1 MDNFERILVDVDCSR
16 YEEDA
21 FSLLDKSRDVNIVR
35 DLRSST
41 VSAFDHFPQLNI
53 SSRTQLKQQL
63 FREQIKNSETGPRS
77 MVTSPGPPVLS
88 VRLPLENID
97 IELPKKVL
105 QVETRLE
112 NPTRYHVIQKQKTQ
126 VREYVTAALKL
137 TKQNLVRESC
147 RHTRLMILGR
157 LYDSFISAKPA
168 SAGSGGAGPP
178 AAPVPGV
185 GGGVTPA
192 NGVPLGPTAAPNGPG
207 KAVSSMVVGGAP
219 AAIAGS
225 AQSSGTPSAT
235 PTIEQQQEWRLEMKL
250 SCRFGNKLYQT
261 FVDEFD
267 YVRDLLGL
275 IRFEIPKWVFVVS
288 EFEDEISSYECNR
301 AARAAQQAAV
311 AAVAADQEFLVR
323 PGLAGEK
330 GSKHE
335 KFIEPEVRD
344 RIKKDNHNCSRY
356 LRHATALSNRQE
368 ALYGGFAGLLAYLC
382 HAVSRHVPL
391 PFEANVMIETVV
403 QVFRLPAKSSSRA
416 CSYCVCNSVFLCLNN
431 SYQTLSPNDCS
442 GRQKISFPGKR
453 CASFCFP
460 FIFPISLEVA
470 EGGRSSLQRVVNH
483 LPAPVHVFLQN
494 QLA

>member
-41 VSAFDHFPQLNI
+41 VSAFDQTSFPQLNI

-63 FREQIKNSETGPRS
+63 FREQIKNSESGPRS

-105 QVETRLE
+105 QVETKLE

-157 LYDSFISAKPA
+157 LYDSFISTKPSQQA
-168 SAGSGGAGPP
+168 GGGQPPSVAAANGTAGSG
-178 AAPVPGV
+178 
-185 GGGVTPA
+185 
-192 NGVPLGPTAAPNGPG
+192 VPLSSAGLNGQG
-207 KAVSSMVVGGAP
+207 KVLSASGTSTVSSM
-219 AAIAGS
+219 S
-225 AQSSGTPSAT
+225 TGTPSAT

-250 SCRFGNKLYQT
+250 SCRFGNKLYKT

-311 AAVAADQEFLVR
+311 AAVATDQEFLVR
-323 PGLAGEK
+323 PTLTGEK

-356 LRHATALSNRQE
+356 SQRRGSRLLSNH
-368 ALYGGFAGLLAYLC
+368 LVKFYSVVTYTAGQL
-382 HAVSRHVPL
+382 
-391 PFEANVMIETVV
+391 FEANLMMI
-403 QVFRLPAKSSSRA
+403 
-416 CSYCVCNSVFLCLNN
+416 
-431 SYQTLSPNDCS
+431 
-442 GRQKISFPGKR
+442 
-453 CASFCFP
+453 
-460 FIFPISLEVA
+460 
-470 EGGRSSLQRVVNH
+470 
-483 LPAPVHVFLQN
+483 
-494 QLA
+494 

>member
-41 VSAFDHFPQLNI
+41 VSVFDQTRFPQLNI

-63 FREQIKNSETGPRS
+63 LREQLKNSESSPRS
-77 MVTSPGPPVLS
+77 MVTSPEPPVLS

-105 QVETRLE
+105 QVETKLE

-157 LYDSFISAKPA
+157 LYDSFISTKP
-168 SAGSGGAGPP
+168 SQLGAQPPP
-178 AAPVPGV
+178 AA
-185 GGGVTPA
+185 
-192 NGVPLGPTAAPNGPG
+192 GPTASSGSSTGGVPALGSGTTTQG
-207 KAVSSMVVGGAP
+207 KALTSTGSGTMSTVST
-219 AAIAGS
+219 
-225 AQSSGTPSAT
+225 GTPSAT
-235 PTIEQQQEWRLEMKL
+235 PTIEQQQEWRLEVKL
-250 SCRFGNKLYQT
+250 SSRFGNKLYQT

-301 AARAAQQAAV
+301 AARAAQQATV
-311 AAVAADQEFLVR
+311 AAVSDPEYLLR
-323 PGLAGEK
+323 PALTAEK

-356 LRHATALSNRQE
+356 RGVVVVVEPRGKRTTDR
-368 ALYGGFAGLLAYLC
+368 LC
-382 HAVSRHVPL
+382 QVRF
-391 PFEANVMIETVV
+391 FEARGKTVV
-403 QVFRLPAKSSSRA
+403 WRNVYAWRK
-416 CSYCVCNSVFLCLNN
+416 
-431 SYQTLSPNDCS
+431 
-442 GRQKISFPGKR
+442 GRGYLKLI
-453 CASFCFP
+453 
-460 FIFPISLEVA
+460 
-470 EGGRSSLQRVVNH
+470 
-483 LPAPVHVFLQN
+483 
-494 QLA
+494 

>member
-41 VSAFDHFPQLNI
+41 VSAFDQTSFPQLNI

-157 LYDSFISAKPA
+157 LYDSFISTKPA
-168 SAGSGGAGPP
+168 SAGSAGAGPQ
-178 AAPVPGV
+178 AAPVPGA
-185 GGGVTPA
+185 GGGATPA
-192 NGVPLGPTAAPNGPG
+192 NGVPLGPAAVPNGPG
-207 KAVSSMVVGGAP
+207 KAMSSMVVGGAP
-219 AAIAGS
+219 AMTAGS

-356 LRHATALSNRQE
+356 LWRATGTT
-368 ALYGGFAGLLAYLC
+368 GGPRRYRTVWEHCTG
-382 HAVSRHVPL
+382 VL
-391 PFEANVMIETVV
+391 P
-403 QVFRLPAKSSSRA
+403 
-416 CSYCVCNSVFLCLNN
+416 
-431 SYQTLSPNDCS
+431 DC
-442 GRQKISFPGKR
+442 
-453 CASFCFP
+453 CC
-460 FIFPISLEVA
+460 
-470 EGGRSSLQRVVNH
+470 
-483 LPAPVHVFLQN
+483 
-494 QLA
+494 

>member
-1 MDNFERILVDVDCSR
+1 MTPALTDRIEYFNQPGNIYAMDNFERILVDVDCSR

-41 VSAFDHFPQLNI
+41 VSAFDQTSFPQLNI

-63 FREQIKNSETGPRS
+63 FREQIKNSEAGPRS

-105 QVETRLE
+105 QVETKLE

-157 LYDSFISAKPA
+157 LYDSFISTKP
-168 SAGSGGAGPP
+168 SQQP
-178 AAPVPGV
+178 
-185 GGGVTPA
+185 GGGQTPSA
-192 NGVPLGPTAAPNGPG
+192 SGANGTTGNGVPLSSVALNGQG
-207 KAVSSMVVGGAP
+207 KVMSASGTSAMSSM
-219 AAIAGS
+219 S
-225 AQSSGTPSAT
+225 TGTPSAT

-250 SCRFGNKLYQT
+250 SCRFGNKLYKT

-311 AAVAADQEFLVR
+311 AAVSADQEFLVR
-323 PGLAGEK
+323 PVLTGEK

-356 LRHATALSNRQE
+356 SLWSVCPLANYLVKVYSN
-368 ALYGGFAGLLAYLC
+368 L
-382 HAVSRHVPL
+382 
-391 PFEANVMIETVV
+391 T
-403 QVFRLPAKSSSRA
+403 
-416 CSYCVCNSVFLCLNN
+416 
-431 SYQTLSPNDCS
+431 
-442 GRQKISFPGKR
+442 
-453 CASFCFP
+453 
-460 FIFPISLEVA
+460 
-470 EGGRSSLQRVVNH
+470 
-483 LPAPVHVFLQN
+483 
-494 QLA
+494 

>member
-41 VSAFDHFPQLNI
+41 VSAFDQTSFPQLNI

-63 FREQIKNSETGPRS
+63 FREQIKNSEPGPRA

-105 QVETRLE
+105 QVETKLE

-157 LYDSFISAKPA
+157 LYDSFINVKPTQGQTAPGGQSAVTGPG
-168 SAGSGGAGPP
+168 SGPGGGGAGSGSGSGPVVPVMGALVPSSGKLPM
-178 AAPVPGV
+178 ASNGNGASGAPVV
-185 GGGVTPA
+185 AMVT
-192 NGVPLGPTAAPNGPG
+192 
-207 KAVSSMVVGGAP
+207 
-219 AAIAGS
+219 
-225 AQSSGTPSAT
+225 GTPSAT

-275 IRFEIPKWVFVVS
+275 IRFEIPKWVYVVS
-288 EFEDEISSYECNR
+288 EFEDEISSYENSR
-301 AARAAQQAAV
+301 ATRAAQQAA
-311 AAVAADQEFLVR
+311 AAAASDQEFLLR
-323 PGLAGEK
+323 TSLGGEK

-344 RIKKDNHNCSRY
+344 RIKKDNHNCR
-356 LRHATALSNRQE
+356 
-368 ALYGGFAGLLAYLC
+368 
-382 HAVSRHVPL
+382 VS
-391 PFEANVMIETVV
+391 
-403 QVFRLPAKSSSRA
+403 KSSSFVNGA
-416 CSYCVCNSVFLCLNN
+416 VGGGWHLNN
-431 SYQTLSPNDCS
+431 
-442 GRQKISFPGKR
+442 
-453 CASFCFP
+453 
-460 FIFPISLEVA
+460 
-470 EGGRSSLQRVVNH
+470 
-483 LPAPVHVFLQN
+483 
-494 QLA
+494 

>member
-41 VSAFDHFPQLNI
+41 VSAFDQTSFPQLNI

-63 FREQIKNSETGPRS
+63 FREQIKNSEPGPRA

-105 QVETRLE
+105 QVETKLE

-157 LYDSFISAKPA
+157 LYDSFINTKPTQGQA
-168 SAGSGGAGPP
+168 TPGGQAAIGAPGPGGGGGGGTTANGSGPGA
-178 AAPVPGV
+178 
-185 GGGVTPA
+185 VT
-192 NGVPLGPTAAPNGPG
+192 PLGPSSGKLASGGGTPVAA
-207 KAVSSMVVGGAP
+207 MMT
-219 AAIAGS
+219 
-225 AQSSGTPSAT
+225 GTPSAT

-275 IRFEIPKWVFVVS
+275 IRFEIPKWVYVVS
-288 EFEDEISSYECNR
+288 EFEDEISSYESSR
-301 AARAAQQAAV
+301 AARAAQQAA
-311 AAVAADQEFLVR
+311 AAAISDQEYLLR
-323 PGLAGEK
+323 SSLGGEK

-344 RIKKDNHNCSRY
+344 RIKKDNHNCSSPFRRICFRQR
-356 LRHATALSNRQE
+356 LQMTAR
-368 ALYGGFAGLLAYLC
+368 
-382 HAVSRHVPL
+382 
-391 PFEANVMIETVV
+391 
-403 QVFRLPAKSSSRA
+403 RL
-416 CSYCVCNSVFLCLNN
+416 
-431 SYQTLSPNDCS
+431 
-442 GRQKISFPGKR
+442 
-453 CASFCFP
+453 
-460 FIFPISLEVA
+460 
-470 EGGRSSLQRVVNH
+470 
-483 LPAPVHVFLQN
+483 
-494 QLA
+494 

>member
-1 MDNFERILVDVDCSR
+1 MDAMDSFEPILVDVDCSR

-21 FSLLDKSRDVNIVR
+21 FSLLDKSRDVNVVR

-41 VSAFDHFPQLNI
+41 VAAFDQTSFPQLNI

-63 FREQIKNSETGPRS
+63 YREQTKNSEPPRSRRSGALDGGGSGRPGTGPGS
-77 MVTSPGPPVLS
+77 GSGSGSGIGSGPVLS
-88 VRLPLENID
+88 VQFPLESID

-157 LYDSFISAKPA
+157 LYDSFISTKP
-168 SAGSGGAGPP
+168 
-178 AAPVPGV
+178 
-185 GGGVTPA
+185 VTA
-192 NGVPLGPTAAPNGPG
+192 NGAPTAQPPSIGA
-207 KAVSSMVVGGAP
+207 SSASGSAASGSKGSALVGVVTGSA
-219 AAIAGS
+219 ATAIAMAS
-225 AQSSGTPSAT
+225 TPSASLSHAHTVPRPPSSATT
-235 PTIEQQQEWRLEMKL
+235 PTPIEQQAEWRLEMKL
-250 SCRFGNKLYQT
+250 SCRFGNKLYRT

-301 AARAAQQAAV
+301 VARAAQQASAV
-311 AAVAADQEFLVR
+311 SASASASAATASTSSIHPSQAAQSGGDFLAFGR
-323 PGLAGEK
+323 GPGLLAGSEK
-330 GSKHE
+330 GAKHE

-356 LRHATALSNRQE
+356 RRDRT
-368 ALYGGFAGLLAYLC
+368 G
-382 HAVSRHVPL
+382 
-391 PFEANVMIETVV
+391 
-403 QVFRLPAKSSSRA
+403 
-416 CSYCVCNSVFLCLNN
+416 
-431 SYQTLSPNDCS
+431 
-442 GRQKISFPGKR
+442 
-453 CASFCFP
+453 
-460 FIFPISLEVA
+460 
-470 EGGRSSLQRVVNH
+470 
-483 LPAPVHVFLQN
+483 
-494 QLA
+494 

>member
-41 VSAFDHFPQLNI
+41 VSAFDQTSFPQLNI

-63 FREQIKNSETGPRS
+63 FREQLKNSEPHGPRS

-97 IELPKKVL
+97 IELPRKVL

-147 RHTRLMILGR
+147 RHTRLMILAR
-157 LYDSFISAKPA
+157 LYESFVSTKPAQQAAAGGGGTAPAGAATQPTATPPA
-168 SAGSGGAGPP
+168 SAGATGTAG
-178 AAPVPGV
+178 
-185 GGGVTPA
+185 
-192 NGVPLGPTAAPNGPG
+192 TAGMSTMSTG
-207 KAVSSMVVGGAP
+207 
-219 AAIAGS
+219 
-225 AQSSGTPSAT
+225 GTPSAT

-288 EFEDEISSYECNR
+288 EFEDEISSYECSR

-311 AAVAADQEFLVR
+311 AAVSATDHELSGLVR
-323 PGLAGEK
+323 PGTLLTGDKAA
-330 GSKHE
+330 KHE

-356 LRHATALSNRQE
+356 PPV
-368 ALYGGFAGLLAYLC
+368 G
-382 HAVSRHVPL
+382 SRWV
-391 PFEANVMIETVV
+391 VRRTV
-403 QVFRLPAKSSSRA
+403 L
-416 CSYCVCNSVFLCLNN
+416 
-431 SYQTLSPNDCS
+431 
-442 GRQKISFPGKR
+442 
-453 CASFCFP
+453 
-460 FIFPISLEVA
+460 
-470 EGGRSSLQRVVNH
+470 VV
-483 LPAPVHVFLQN
+483 
-494 QLA
+494 

>member
-41 VSAFDHFPQLNI
+41 VSAFDQTSFPQLNI

-63 FREQIKNSETGPRS
+63 FREQIKNSEPGPRS

-105 QVETRLE
+105 QVETKLE

-157 LYDSFISAKPA
+157 LYDSFISTKP
-168 SAGSGGAGPP
+168 STQQSGGVQPP
-178 AAPVPGV
+178 AAVATGTTSN
-185 GGGVTPA
+185 GGVPMSA
-192 NGVPLGPTAAPNGPG
+192 SGMNGSGKVMNASGAAGT
-207 KAVSSMVVGGAP
+207 VSAMST
-219 AAIAGS
+219 
-225 AQSSGTPSAT
+225 GTPSAT

-250 SCRFGNKLYQT
+250 SCRFGNKLYKT

-311 AAVAADQEFLVR
+311 AAASADQEYLARPPLV
-323 PGLAGEK
+323 GEK

-356 LRHATALSNRQE
+356 CSRDVDRIVHYR
-368 ALYGGFAGLLAYLC
+368 AG
-382 HAVSRHVPL
+382 
-391 PFEANVMIETVV
+391 I
-403 QVFRLPAKSSSRA
+403 
-416 CSYCVCNSVFLCLNN
+416 
-431 SYQTLSPNDCS
+431 
-442 GRQKISFPGKR
+442 G
-453 CASFCFP
+453 
-460 FIFPISLEVA
+460 
-470 EGGRSSLQRVVNH
+470 
-483 LPAPVHVFLQN
+483 
-494 QLA
+494 

>member
-1 MDNFERILVDVDCSR
+1 MDAMDSFEPILVDVDCSR

-21 FSLLDKSRDVNIVR
+21 FSLLDKSRDVNVVR

-41 VSAFDHFPQLNI
+41 VAAFDQTSFPQLNI

-63 FREQIKNSETGPRS
+63 YREQTKNSEPARSRSGAVDGFGGP
-77 MVTSPGPPVLS
+77 GHVLS
-88 VRLPLENID
+88 VQFPLESID

-157 LYDSFISAKPA
+157 LYDSFISTKPPSGPGA
-168 SAGSGGAGPP
+168 SASAVATVASGTTASGATVQSPIGGGSSAGS
-178 AAPVPGV
+178 
-185 GGGVTPA
+185 
-192 NGVPLGPTAAPNGPG
+192 TASIGSTHIG
-207 KAVSSMVVGGAP
+207 RVGGALV
-219 AAIAGS
+219 AAAS
-225 AQSSGTPSAT
+225 AATAFTVAMASAATSVNTPSSSSVAAAASTSAT
-235 PTIEQQQEWRLEMKL
+235 PTPIEQQAEWRLEMKL
-250 SCRFGNKLYQT
+250 SCRFGNKLYRT

-301 AARAAQQAAV
+301 AARAAQQAAA
-311 AAVAADQEFLVR
+311 AAVQSASAAPVPAAADFLGLGLGR
-323 PGLAGEK
+323 PGLLAGGSEK
-330 GSKHE
+330 GAKHE

-356 LRHATALSNRQE
+356 RGEWA
-368 ALYGGFAGLLAYLC
+368 
-382 HAVSRHVPL
+382 
-391 PFEANVMIETVV
+391 
-403 QVFRLPAKSSSRA
+403 
-416 CSYCVCNSVFLCLNN
+416 
-431 SYQTLSPNDCS
+431 S
-442 GRQKISFPGKR
+442 GIAARMMEDGM
-453 CASFCFP
+453 CFYY
-460 FIFPISLEVA
+460 
-470 EGGRSSLQRVVNH
+470 
-483 LPAPVHVFLQN
+483 
-494 QLA
+494 

>member
-1 MDNFERILVDVDCSR
+1 MENFERILVDVDCSR

-41 VSAFDHFPQLNI
+41 VSAFDQTSFPQLNI

-63 FREQIKNSETGPRS
+63 FREQIKNSESGPRS

-105 QVETRLE
+105 QVETKLE

-157 LYDSFISAKPA
+157 LYDSFISTKP
-168 SAGSGGAGPP
+168 SQQSGGGQ
-178 AAPVPGV
+178 APSV
-185 GGGVTPA
+185 GGATGTT
-192 NGVPLGPTAAPNGPG
+192 GPGIPPPNGGLNGQG
-207 KAVSSMVVGGAP
+207 KVMSASGTSTVSSM
-219 AAIAGS
+219 S
-225 AQSSGTPSAT
+225 TGTPSAT
-235 PTIEQQQEWRLEMKL
+235 PTMEQQQEWRLEMKL
-250 SCRFGNKLYQT
+250 SCRFGNKLYKT

-311 AAVAADQEFLVR
+311 AAVATDQEFVVR
-323 PGLAGEK
+323 PPLTGEK

-356 LRHATALSNRQE
+356 SRWGIVRPLSNYLVKFSPDCNVFARQ
-368 ALYGGFAGLLAYLC
+368 LFG
-382 HAVSRHVPL
+382 R
-391 PFEANVMIETVV
+391 T
-403 QVFRLPAKSSSRA
+403 
-416 CSYCVCNSVFLCLNN
+416 LNDDHN
-431 SYQTLSPNDCS
+431 GY
-442 GRQKISFPGKR
+442 
-453 CASFCFP
+453 
-460 FIFPISLEVA
+460 
-470 EGGRSSLQRVVNH
+470 
-483 LPAPVHVFLQN
+483 
-494 QLA
+494 

>member
-41 VSAFDHFPQLNI
+41 VSAFDQTSFPQLNI

-77 MVTSPGPPVLS
+77 MVTSPAPPVLS

-105 QVETRLE
+105 QVETKLE

-157 LYDSFISAKPA
+157 LYDSFISTKP
-168 SAGSGGAGPP
+168 SSSGGGQAVQGGPGGAQGASSNGATALP
-178 AAPVPGV
+178 AA
-185 GGGVTPA
+185 
-192 NGVPLGPTAAPNGPG
+192 LNGPG
-207 KAVSSMVVGGAP
+207 KVMGGTGGA
-219 AAIAGS
+219 AIVS
-225 AQSSGTPSAT
+225 APSGTPSAT

-250 SCRFGNKLYQT
+250 SCRFGNKLYKT

-288 EFEDEISSYECNR
+288 EFEDEISSYECSL

-311 AAVAADQEFLVR
+311 AAVTVDQEYLVR
-323 PGLAGEK
+323 PAIAGEK

-356 LRHATALSNRQE
+356 RVGEGLDCAISNQSPARFVTCFVTYFE
-368 ALYGGFAGLLAYLC
+368 
-382 HAVSRHVPL
+382 HV
-391 PFEANVMIETVV
+391 
-403 QVFRLPAKSSSRA
+403 
-416 CSYCVCNSVFLCLNN
+416 
-431 SYQTLSPNDCS
+431 
-442 GRQKISFPGKR
+442 
-453 CASFCFP
+453 
-460 FIFPISLEVA
+460 
-470 EGGRSSLQRVVNH
+470 
-483 LPAPVHVFLQN
+483 
-494 QLA
+494 

>member
-41 VSAFDHFPQLNI
+41 VSAFDQTSFPQLNI

-63 FREQIKNSETGPRS
+63 FREQIKNSEPGPRS

-105 QVETRLE
+105 QVETKLE

-157 LYDSFISAKPA
+157 LYDSFISTKP
-168 SAGSGGAGPP
+168 SSQQPGGGQPP
-178 AAPVPGV
+178 AAVV
-185 GGGVTPA
+185 SPA
-192 NGVPLGPTAAPNGPG
+192 GTSSTGGVPLSNTGMNGQGKVMSGPG
-207 KAVSSMVVGGAP
+207 TSSTISSM
-219 AAIAGS
+219 S
-225 AQSSGTPSAT
+225 TGTPSAT

-250 SCRFGNKLYQT
+250 SCRFGNKLYKT

-311 AAVAADQEFLVR
+311 AAVSADQEFLAR
-323 PGLAGEK
+323 PAIAGEK

-344 RIKKDNHNCSRY
+344 RIKKDNHNCIK
-356 LRHATALSNRQE
+356 E
-368 ALYGGFAGLLAYLC
+368 
-382 HAVSRHVPL
+382 
-391 PFEANVMIETVV
+391 
-403 QVFRLPAKSSSRA
+403 
-416 CSYCVCNSVFLCLNN
+416 
-431 SYQTLSPNDCS
+431 S
-442 GRQKISFPGKR
+442 GP
-453 CASFCFP
+453 CASGFGRAVLYCAQSMK
-460 FIFPISLEVA
+460 IHR
-470 EGGRSSLQRVVNH
+470 EGGRRRFNRR
-483 LPAPVHVFLQN
+483 VHVLQEMFCSWQLGFLELRTELQN
-494 QLA
+494 HPVGAWSS

>member
-1 MDNFERILVDVDCSR
+1 MENFERILVDVDCSR

-41 VSAFDHFPQLNI
+41 VSAFDQTSFSQLNI

-63 FREQIKNSETGPRS
+63 FREQIKNSEQGPRS

-105 QVETRLE
+105 QVETKLE

-157 LYDSFISAKPA
+157 LYDTFISTKP
-168 SAGSGGAGPP
+168 SQQTGGGQTPS
-178 AAPVPGV
+178 V
-185 GGGVTPA
+185 GGTAGNVG
-192 NGVPLGPTAAPNGPG
+192 NGVPLSSVALNGPG
-207 KAVSSMVVGGAP
+207 KVMSASGTSTVSSM
-219 AAIAGS
+219 S
-225 AQSSGTPSAT
+225 TGTPSAT

-250 SCRFGNKLYQT
+250 SCRFGNKLYKT

-311 AAVAADQEFLVR
+311 AAVSTDQEFLVR
-323 PGLAGEK
+323 SSLTGEK

-356 LRHATALSNRQE
+356 SHWRVGALSNR
-368 ALYGGFAGLLAYLC
+368 
-382 HAVSRHVPL
+382 
-391 PFEANVMIETVV
+391 
-403 QVFRLPAKSSSRA
+403 
-416 CSYCVCNSVFLCLNN
+416 
-431 SYQTLSPNDCS
+431 
-442 GRQKISFPGKR
+442 
-453 CASFCFP
+453 
-460 FIFPISLEVA
+460 
-470 EGGRSSLQRVVNH
+470 RVVTY
-483 LPAPVHVFLQN
+483 FWTII
-494 QLA
+494 

>member
-41 VSAFDHFPQLNI
+41 VSAFDQTSFPQLNI

-63 FREQIKNSETGPRS
+63 FREQIKNSESGPRS

-105 QVETRLE
+105 QVETKLE

-157 LYDSFISAKPA
+157 LYDSFISTKPSQQA
-168 SAGSGGAGPP
+168 GGGQPPSVAGANGTAGSG
-178 AAPVPGV
+178 
-185 GGGVTPA
+185 
-192 NGVPLGPTAAPNGPG
+192 VPLSSAGLNGQG
-207 KAVSSMVVGGAP
+207 KVLSASGTSTVSSM
-219 AAIAGS
+219 S
-225 AQSSGTPSAT
+225 TGTPSAT

-250 SCRFGNKLYQT
+250 SCRFGNKLYKT

-311 AAVAADQEFLVR
+311 AAVATDQEFLVR
-323 PGLAGEK
+323 PTLTGEK

-356 LRHATALSNRQE
+356 SQRRGSRLLSNHLVKFYRVVT
-368 ALYGGFAGLLAYLC
+368 YTAGQL
-382 HAVSRHVPL
+382 
-391 PFEANVMIETVV
+391 FEANLMMI
-403 QVFRLPAKSSSRA
+403 
-416 CSYCVCNSVFLCLNN
+416 
-431 SYQTLSPNDCS
+431 
-442 GRQKISFPGKR
+442 
-453 CASFCFP
+453 
-460 FIFPISLEVA
+460 
-470 EGGRSSLQRVVNH
+470 
-483 LPAPVHVFLQN
+483 
-494 QLA
+494 